1 MKGIVGRKVGMT
13 QIFDEVGNRIP
24 VTLVD
29 VSGAVVVQKKSEHG
43 KDGYSAVKI
52 GFGAVHKLEKE
63 GTEPKFRLSKPRV
76 GVFLKA
82 GIDAPR
88 RHLIEVRMPESA
100 LDKYELG
107 KELTAD
113 MFAAGDWVD
122 VTGTSKGAGFTG
134 VMKRHNFAGTKAS
147 HGASHETHRHGGSI
161 GQSATPGRVMPGK
174 KMAGHMGN
182 ERVTVQN
189 IRVVKVLA
197 EDNIIVVKGG
207 IPGPNGGVV
216 LLRTAVKKTVA

>member
-13 QIFDEVGNRIP
+13 QIFDDAGNRIP

-29 VSGAVVVQKKSEHG
+29 VSGSVVVQKKSQHG
-43 KDGYSAVKI
+43 KDGYSAIKI
-52 GFGAVHKLEKE
+52 GFGDVHKLEKE

-82 GIDAPR
+82 GIAAPR
-88 RHLIEVRMPESA
+88 RHLIEVRMAETA
-100 LDKYELG
+100 LDKYEVG
-107 KELTAD
+107 QELTAD
-113 MFAAGDWVD
+113 LFAAGDWVD

-134 VMKRHNFAGTKAS
+134 VMKRHNFGGSKAS
-147 HGASHETHRHGGSI
+147 HGAAHETHRHGGSI

-197 EDNIIVVKGG
+197 EDNVIVVKGG

-216 LLRTAVKKTVA
+216 LLRSAVKKTVG